1 MTKTCGGQTQ
11 YNNTYFVNSGY
22 PQTFAGGSRCNMQV
36 TRMGTD
42 VCQLRI
48 DFLDFSLAQPTGDG
62 VCSIDYFTVAGGSSP
77 VPRICGENSGHHVYV
92 DFSGNNPI
100 TITVATS
107 GSFTFNRRW
116 HFHLQQIGCDST
128 SKGLRWWLRNWF
140 KWNYSPPFQRPSVA
154 FSIGWTVRVG
164 LAALITH
171 RAPVACPT
179 PSAFKARDKSPTST
193 TALAWDPLLVSAA

>member
-1 MTKTCGGQTQ
+1 MTQSCSSQTV

-22 PQTFAGGSRCNMQV
+22 PQTFGGGSRCNMQV
-36 TRMGTD
+36 TRSGSD
-42 VCQLRI
+42 ICQLRV

-62 VCSIDYFTVAGGSSP
+62 LCTNDYFTITGGSSP

-116 HFHLQQIGCDST
+116 HFHLQMIGCDSP
-128 SKGLRWWLRNWF
+128 SKG
-140 KWNYSPPFQRPSVA
+140 
-154 FSIGWTVRVG
+154 
-164 LAALITH
+164 
-171 RAPVACPT
+171 
-179 PSAFKARDKSPTST
+179 
-193 TALAWDPLLVSAA
+193 